1 MSRFNLLQVPMV
13 MVSLSCSAQ
22 VSAPTQPVKSK
33 TEEFVY
39 FGDKFFESINS
50 IKSKRTHHKVEKIK
64 NQHMENQIDELH
76 TDTYTG
82 FRVVFLRAK
91 SVPNDLL
98 SSLTISDPAIKL
110 PFGITIGNSV
120 AEITKVLGQPS
131 SLKGSVLEYEIAD
144 IQTDTVYFKFVKGR
158 LAEVK
163 WSYEI
168 D

>member
-1 MSRFNLLQVPMV
+1 MA
-13 MVSLSCSAQ
+13 MVSLGCFAQ
-22 VSAPTQPVKSK
+22 GSAPNQPVKSK
-33 TEEFVY
+33 AEEFVY
-39 FGDKFFESINS
+39 FGDTFFGSINS
-50 IKSKRTHHKVEKIK
+50 IKSKRTHHKIEKIK
-64 NQHMENQIDELH
+64 NQHIDNQIDELH

-98 SSLTISDPAIKL
+98 SSLTISDSAIQL
-110 PFGITIGNSV
+110 PFGIAIGNSA
-120 AEITKVLGQPS
+120 AEIINVLGQPS
-131 SLKGSVLEYEIAD
+131 SSKGPVLAYEIAD
-144 IQTDTVYFKFVKGR
+144 VHTDTVYFKFVKGR